1 MGCLIS
7 NIFEK
12 FNNAVLEYSK
22 KGFKLD
28 EIEFMRKSLTNGND
42 TVLVSIDTVTEY
54 VSELCKNVP
63 TLQLSVKFNDNVLE
77 LNKYY
82 FIGNDFYTDSYDEM
96 LSMCSVAVKRRD
108 KVFKDVYT
116 STHIEFSRLTDKCKK
131 WITDKIKLNNG
142 ISTGFKIIDV
152 YFSYYKQRDRKLV
165 AIIKS
170 DECPATTAVYL

>member
-28 EIEFMRKSLTNGND
+28 KIEFMRKSLTNGND
-42 TVLVSIDTVTEY
+42 TVIVSIDTVTEY

-63 TLQLSVKFNDNVLE
+63 TLQLSVKLNDNILT

-82 FIGNDFYTDSYDEM
+82 FIGNDFYTDNYDEM
-96 LSMCSVAVKRRD
+96 LSMCSVAAKRRD
-108 KVFKDVYT
+108 IVFKDVYT

-131 WITDKIKLNNG
+131 WIVDKIKLNKG

-170 DECPATTAVYL
+170 DEYPATTAVYL